1 MALIYVLA
9 CLFIIFSNFN
19 YIDNAFSLIFKGA
32 FSLQAGFGGL
42 LGVLIV
48 GFQRAAFSNEAGAGS
63 AAIAH
68 SAVKTKYPASEGVV
82 ALLEP
87 FIDTVVICTMTAL
100 VIIMYNSSGIFE
112 YGQDVIINGEK
123 IEGAVLTSM
132 AFADAIPWFP
142 LVLTIAII
150 LFAISTM
157 ISWSYY
163 GLQAW
168 MFLFGKSKISDL
180 IYKIMFL
187 LFIVIGAAANMDAVW
202 GFSDAM
208 ILALIFPN
216 MIGLFFLFPK
226 VKQELNNYIKAI
238 RKQHD

>member
-1 MALIYVLA
+1 M
-9 CLFIIFSNFN
+9 
-19 YIDNAFSLIFKGA
+19 
-32 FSLQAGFGGL
+32 
-42 LGVLIV
+42 
-48 GFQRAAFSNEAGAGS
+48 
-63 AAIAH
+63 
-68 SAVKTKYPASEGVV
+68 

-226 VKQELNNYIKAI
+226 VKQELNNYLKAI
-238 RKQHD
+238 RK